1 MEIGIPFKALDAL
14 TADIWDRVLETNLR
28 GPYLLARAC
37 APHLRAQGA
46 GRIVNIAS
54 VGGLY
59 PGSSSI
65 AYSASK
71 AGLIHLSR
79 CLAVALA
86 PEVTVNCIAPGLVEG
101 TRMAQRLPPE
111 IAQWSRTQ
119 AVLGRTASAQDIA
132 EQAVTFCR
140 AESVTGQVLSS
151 TGGCRPGCTERS
163 PDATILRMGER
174 SDARAINDYWGR
186 DGLERAI
193 LSALAAA
200 GKDVDALTIDD
211 LALSD
216 QFHSGGKDA
225 TMRLAHLAGLR
236 PGLRVLDVGGGLGG
250 PARTLAADFGCHVT
264 VVDLT
269 ESYVRA
275 GAALTAR
282 LGLSDRVTHRTGD
295 ALALVVGAD
304 PFDIVWTQNSGMN
317 VPEKEL
323 LYAGLPVCSV
333 KVGGSRCRNRWRVP
347 CSHQFS

>member
-1 MEIGIPFKALDAL
+1 MDLTGKAALVTGGSGDLGRAIGRALATAGVDVAVTYASHPEEAKATATAVESVGRRSLIVPLDQRDPLAIDTAVETVARKFGRLDILVNNAAWNIGIPFKALDAL

-119 AVLGRTASAQDIA
+119 AVLGRTASTQDIA
-132 EQAVTFCR
+132 EQVVTFCR
-140 AESVTGQVLSS
+140 AESVTGQVL
-151 TGGCRPGCTERS
+151 
-163 PDATILRMGER
+163 
-174 SDARAINDYWGR
+174 
-186 DGLERAI
+186 
-193 LSALAAA
+193 
-200 GKDVDALTIDD
+200 
-211 LALSD
+211 
-216 QFHSGGKDA
+216 
-225 TMRLAHLAGLR
+225 
-236 PGLRVLDVGGGLGG
+236 
-250 PARTLAADFGCHVT
+250 
-264 VVDLT
+264 VVDGGMP
-269 ESYVRA
+269 A
-275 GAALTAR
+275 GM
-282 LGLSDRVTHRTGD
+282 H
-295 ALALVVGAD
+295 
-304 PFDIVWTQNSGMN
+304 
-317 VPEKEL
+317 
-323 LYAGLPVCSV
+323 
-333 KVGGSRCRNRWRVP
+333 
-347 CSHQFS
+347 